1 MMNCGYSNDMFMF
14 NTAERIVLCS
24 WK

>member
-1 MMNCGYSNDMFMF
+1 VSLFNDMFMS

-24 WK
+24 RK